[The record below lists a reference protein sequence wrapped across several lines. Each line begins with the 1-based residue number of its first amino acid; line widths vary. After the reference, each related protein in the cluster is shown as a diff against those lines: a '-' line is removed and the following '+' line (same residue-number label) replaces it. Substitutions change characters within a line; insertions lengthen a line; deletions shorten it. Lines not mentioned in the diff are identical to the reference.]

1 MNNYREVADP
11 NFDAPGRDPL
21 ERLVEAFVE
30 LSVPEGPDAAVQRSL
45 VARLTSGTI
54 ELAPPPA
61 ATERTSYAS
70 RTARW
75 SFVLQ
80 TLATAAVIAVAATAI
95 FTMLRRDPQP
105 EPSAPGAQDI
115 VEVPMPSPDASV
127 AAPGEDLENIAAWVS
142 KALKRQSELAKS
154 DSWRQAHERVSSAL
168 DRPEVLGLGFG
179 LLGTFP
185 WASYARF

>member
-1 MNNYREVADP
+1 MNNYRETADP

-54 ELAPPPA
+54 ELAPPA
-61 ATERTSYAS
+61 AMERTSYSS

-105 EPSAPGAQDI
+105 EPSAPGPQELVADPI
-115 VEVPMPSPDASV
+115 PSADASV
-127 AAPGEDLENIAAWVS
+127 ATTDENLENLAAWLS
-142 KALKRQSELAKS
+142 KEIKRRSELAKS
-154 DSWRQAHERVSSAL
+154 DSWRQAHQRVSSAL

-185 WASYARF
+185 WANYARF